1 MTNGHETDATKKG
14 EEQTGTRKTLPRRA
28 PPRRVP
34 TANREAAVFA
44 ILVLAPGTSQQ
55 LPRSGTR
62 RGAQAS
68 WAHRAPRTL
77 SLWSL
82 GDSSAPPFVRD
93 SPSCSCADPL
103 PRPSRPRAA
112 VLPVP
117 APGRGAGSVSW
128 GGWRGPT
135 VSLASRTRTC
145 PVPYSPNQGATAFSG
160 PTLACLLTLSCR
172 QRRRACWDGQLRAVS
187 SGRLADRARLRWQRQ
202 TARHSPGEGRAQRGR
217 GGRRASHS
225 CSGGGVREP
234 GWPGSPAHLPQL
246 ACASESVVRRRGSLE
261 SEPASPAGD
270 VLGRSC
276 GLLLLI
282 FSIFARPIKF

>member
-55 LPRSGTR
+55 LPRPGTR

-187 SGRLADRARLRWQRQ
+187 SGRLADRARLRCSGRRRA
-202 TARHSPGEGRAQRGR
+202 TAPAR
-217 GGRRASHS
+217 GGP
-225 CSGGGVREP
+225 SGGG
-234 GWPGSPAHLPQL
+234 
-246 ACASESVVRRRGSLE
+246 
-261 SEPASPAGD
+261 AGAAP
-270 VLGRSC
+270 
-276 GLLLLI
+276 LI
-282 FSIFARPIKF
+282 HAAGAG